1 MVSHSTMTSSSVRNA
16 LPSLL
21 AARQKVILARDNF
34 DGLHVWHNSRPLPQD
49 AQKDLPARPQPKNR
63 PQAYP
68 SSPAHPE
75 LPRQLVSRVG
85 YVEDLFKARTK
96 LGGFFSILL
105 VLALAGCASSPY
117 ERGGNPQG
125 LSQRDVERDYMECE
139 YKARFAN
146 PQQFYNQGSPF
157 PFSAGS
163 QSPADHARALHGLS
177 TINAMRDTCLA
188 AKGYRVE

>member
-1 MVSHSTMTSSSVRNA
+1 MTQSNDR
-16 LPSLL
+16 LL
-21 AARQKVILARDNF
+21 AMGKLF
-34 DGLHVWHNSRPLPQD
+34 P
-49 AQKDLPARPQPKNR
+49 
-63 PQAYP
+63 
-68 SSPAHPE
+68 
-75 LPRQLVSRVG
+75 G
-85 YVEDLFKARTK
+85 YVV
-96 LGGFFSILL
+96 LGAILL
-105 VLALAGCASSPY
+105 TLAGCASSPY

-139 YKARFAN
+139 YKARLAN
-146 PQQFYNQGSPF
+146 PQHFFNQGSPF